1 MNDEMKENENKCIV
15 INNDLQVSVHD
26 ANSPIN
32 LSSIQPNLPVGI
44 NTLINEET
52 NSESETAGI
61 ILSNEGANTVDD
73 ISNENLRTETA
84 DINSYNENVGNE
96 TADNDLSNENSRT
109 ETADINSYNEN
120 VGNETAD
127 NDLSNKNSRT
137 ETADI
142 NSYNGNVGNETAD
155 NDLSNKSKVQTSI
168 VKIQAND
175 STCSMLSEP
184 GTNT

>member
-15 INNDLQVSVHD
+15 INNDLQVSVRD

-61 ILSNEGANTVDD
+61 ILSNEGANTADD
-73 ISNENLRTETA
+73 I
-84 DINSYNENVGNE
+84 
-96 TADNDLSNENSRT
+96 SNENSRT

-120 VGNETAD
+120 VGKETAD
-127 NDLSNKNSRT
+127 NELSN
-137 ETADI
+137 E
-142 NSYNGNVGNETAD
+142 
-155 NDLSNKSKVQTSI
+155 SKVQTSI

-184 GTNT
+184 GTDT